1 MPEILDFFEPIEK
14 IKRKERE
21 GWKLAKL
28 KPVIETIGSHSFGA
42 ALLGWLLAKK
52 EKLNEEKVVKLLLVH
67 DLVMAYMQDVTPRDK
82 NYEIKNEI
90 ENGRIAKLLE
100 KIPKEMKK
108 EAEALITEYQKQET
122 QESLLAREADKLD
135 TLLQSLFYSKENGK
149 KEIFREFFGHYKKF
163 FRSKS
168 GKKIIKQLESETDN
182 EPL

>member
-1 MPEILDFFEPIEK
+1 MPEIIDFFEPVEK

-21 GWKLAKL
+21 GWKLAKF

-82 NYEIKNEI
+82 NYERKSEI
-90 ENGRIAKLLE
+90 ENSKIAKLLE
-100 KIPKEMKK
+100 KIPKEMRK
-108 EAEALITEYQKQET
+108 EVETLITEYQKQET
-122 QESLLAREADKLD
+122 EESLLAREADKLD
-135 TLLQSLFYSKENGK
+135 TLLQSLFYSKKKGK
-149 KEIFREFFGHYKKF
+149 NEVFQEFFDHYKKF

-168 GKKIIKQLESETDN
+168 GKKIIKQLESETN
-182 EPL
+182 NKPL